1 MRYEFEAPWGTL
13 LRVAS
18 IAATLLLA
26 GVALLEAAV
35 LPRELLGGW
44 PWRAAVA
51 LPLALLAGAALFT
64 VRGYVLE
71 GGELQVVRLGWRTR
85 LPLDG
90 LTAAWADPEA
100 MRKSLRLFG
109 NGGLYSLT
117 GLYRNA
123 RLGTYRAWATDPKRA
138 VVVELARR
146 KLVVTPDSPERFL
159 EALRTLHPGVRLAES
174 AP

>member
-1 MRYEFEAPWGTL
+1 MRSEFDAPWGTL

-18 IAATLLLA
+18 IVATLLLA
-26 GVALLEAAV
+26 GVALLEAVV
-35 LPRELLGGW
+35 LPRDLLGGW

-51 LPLALLAGAALFT
+51 LPLAILAGAALFT

-71 GGELQVVRLGWRTR
+71 GGELRIVRLFWHTR

-123 RLGTYRAWATDPKRA
+123 RLGNYRAWATDPKRA
-138 VVVELARR
+138 VVLELPGR
-146 KLVVTPDSPERFL
+146 KLVVTPDAPERFL
-159 EALRTLHPGVRLAES
+159 EALRTIRPSLRIGES
-174 AP
+174 A